1 MPRPAPREYRVW
13 IMTEPLPKGLR
24 GDIAKLFSVEGTHEG
39 RPTVGKVIGRVL
51 TRPGPLALVL
61 YRLSHV
67 VWVRGWQTVAE
78 LIWRVNL
85 FITGA
90 DIHPGAEIG
99 PGLRITHTSGLVIG
113 RGVRIGANVTILHEV
128 TLGGAGRA
136 FFDAKF
142 TDGFPVIG
150 DDTKLMVGA
159 KVLGPVRIGKGCY
172 VGANA
177 VVSKDLP
184 DGQAFTQ
191 GSGVRQLRERV
202 EVLEE
207 ELARVKEQLARDGS
221 GDDAAGKL

>member
-1 MPRPAPREYRVW
+1 
-13 IMTEPLPKGLR
+13 MTEPLPKGLR
-24 GDIAKLFSVEGTHEG
+24 GDIAKLFSVQGTHEG
-39 RPTVGKVIGRVL
+39 KPTVGKVVGRVL

-67 VWVRGWQTVAE
+67 VWGRGWQTLAE
-78 LIWRVNL
+78 LIWRLNL

-90 DIHPGAEIG
+90 DIHPGADIG

-136 FFDAKF
+136 FFDETF

-159 KVLGPVRIGKGCY
+159 KVLGPVHVGKGCY

-177 VVSKDLP
+177 VVSKDLA

-191 GSGVRQLRERV
+191 GSNIRDLRHRV

-207 ELARVKEQLARDGS
+207 ELARVKQQLSSKEPEG
-221 GDDAAGKL
+221 GPHEL

>member
-1 MPRPAPREYRVW
+1 
-13 IMTEPLPKGLR
+13 MTDPLPQGLR
-24 GDIAKLFSVEGTHEG
+24 GDIAKLFSLEGTHEG
-39 RPTVGKVIGRVL
+39 KPTVGKVIGRVL

-61 YRLSHV
+61 YRFSNAL
-67 VWVRGWQTVAE
+67 WGRGWHTIAE
-78 LIWRVNL
+78 LIWRANL

-136 FFDAKF
+136 FFDETF

-150 DDTKLMVGA
+150 DDTKIMVGA
-159 KVLGPVRIGKGCY
+159 KVLGPVRVGKGCY

-177 VVSKDLP
+177 VVSRNLA

-191 GSGVRQLRERV
+191 GGGLRELRRRV
-202 EVLEE
+202 EELEE
-207 ELARVKEQLARDGS
+207 ELGRLKQQLPSTDPPDS
-221 GDDAAGKL
+221 P

>member
-1 MPRPAPREYRVW
+1 
-13 IMTEPLPKGLR
+13 MTEPLPQGLR
-24 GDIAKLFSVEGTHEG
+24 GDIAKLLSAQGTHEG
-39 RPTVGKVIGRVL
+39 KPTVGKVIGRVL

-67 VWVRGWQTVAE
+67 IWMRGWQTAAE
-78 LIWRVNL
+78 LMWRVNL
-85 FITGA
+85 FLTGA

-136 FFDAKF
+136 FFDETF

-150 DDTKLMVGA
+150 DETKLMVGA
-159 KVLGPVRIGKGCY
+159 KVLGPVRVGKGCY

-177 VVSKDLP
+177 VVTRDLP
-184 DGQAFTQ
+184 DGEALTQ
-191 GSGVRQLRERV
+191 GGNVRELRKRV
-202 EVLEE
+202 EALEQE
-207 ELARVKEQLARDGS
+207 LVRLKDELAS
-221 GDDAAGKL
+221 GAIQDDRLDKL

>member
-1 MPRPAPREYRVW
+1 
-13 IMTEPLPKGLR
+13 MTDPLPQGLR
-24 GDIAKLFSVEGTHEG
+24 GDIAKLFSLEGTHEG
-39 RPTVGKVIGRVL
+39 KPTVGKVIGRVL

-61 YRLSHV
+61 YRFSNAL
-67 VWVRGWQTVAE
+67 WGRGWHTIAE

-136 FFDAKF
+136 FFDETF

-150 DDTKLMVGA
+150 DDTKIMVGA
-159 KVLGPVRIGKGCY
+159 KVLGPVRVGKGCY

-177 VVSKDLP
+177 VVSRDLA

-191 GSGVRQLRERV
+191 GGGLRELRRRV
-202 EVLEE
+202 EELEE
-207 ELARVKEQLARDGS
+207 ELDRLKQQLPSSDPPGS
-221 GDDAAGKL
+221 P

>member
-1 MPRPAPREYRVW
+1 
-13 IMTEPLPKGLR
+13 MTDPLPQGLR

-39 RPTVGKVIGRVL
+39 KPTVGMVIGRVL

-61 YRLSHV
+61 YRFSNAL
-67 VWVRGWQTVAE
+67 WGRGWHTIAE
-78 LIWRVNL
+78 LIWRANL

-136 FFDAKF
+136 FFDETF

-150 DDTKLMVGA
+150 DDTKIMVGA
-159 KVLGPVRIGKGCY
+159 KVLGPVHVGKGCY
-172 VGANA
+172 VGATA
-177 VVSKDLP
+177 VVSRDLA

-191 GSGVRQLRERV
+191 GGGLRELRRRV
-202 EVLEE
+202 EELEE
-207 ELARVKEQLARDGS
+207 ELSRLKQQLPPTDT
-221 GDDAAGKL
+221 

>member
-1 MPRPAPREYRVW
+1 
-13 IMTEPLPKGLR
+13 MTDPLPKGLR
-24 GDIAKLFSVEGTHEG
+24 GDIAKLFSVQGTHEG
-39 RPTVGKVIGRVL
+39 KPTVGKVIGRLL

-61 YRLSHV
+61 YRFSHAL
-67 VWVRGWQTVAE
+67 WSRGWHTAAE
-78 LIWRVNL
+78 LIWRANL

-136 FFDAKF
+136 FFDETF

-150 DDTKLMVGA
+150 DDTKIMVGA
-159 KVLGPVRIGKGCY
+159 KILGPVQVGQGCY

-177 VVSKDLP
+177 VVSRDLP

-191 GSGVRQLRERV
+191 GGGLRELRRRV
-202 EVLEE
+202 EELEE
-207 ELARVKEQLARDGS
+207 ELDRLKQQLPPPTP
-221 GDDAAGKL
+221 

>member
-1 MPRPAPREYRVW
+1 
-13 IMTEPLPKGLR
+13 MTDPLPQGLR
-24 GDIAKLFSVEGTHEG
+24 GDIAKLFSLEGTHEG
-39 RPTVGKVIGRVL
+39 KPTVGKVIGRVL

-61 YRLSHV
+61 YRFSNAL
-67 VWVRGWQTVAE
+67 WGRGWHTIAE

-136 FFDAKF
+136 FFDETF

-150 DDTKLMVGA
+150 DDTKIMVGA
-159 KVLGPVRIGKGCY
+159 KVLGPVRVGKGCY

-177 VVSKDLP
+177 VVSRDLA

-191 GSGVRQLRERV
+191 GGGLRELRRRV
-202 EVLEE
+202 EELEE
-207 ELARVKEQLARDGS
+207 ELGRLKQQLPASDPP
-221 GDDAAGKL
+221 DNP

>member
-1 MPRPAPREYRVW
+1 
-13 IMTEPLPKGLR
+13 MTDPLPQGLR

-39 RPTVGKVIGRVL
+39 KPTVGMVIGRVL

-61 YRLSHV
+61 YRFSNAL
-67 VWVRGWQTVAE
+67 WRRGWHTIAE
-78 LIWRVNL
+78 LIWRANL

-136 FFDAKF
+136 FFDETF

-150 DDTKLMVGA
+150 DDTKIMVGA
-159 KVLGPVRIGKGCY
+159 KVLGPVHVGKGCY

-177 VVSKDLP
+177 VVSRDLA

-191 GSGVRQLRERV
+191 GGGLRELRRRV
-202 EVLEE
+202 EELEE
-207 ELARVKEQLARDGS
+207 ELSRLKQQLPPTDT
-221 GDDAAGKL
+221 

>member
-1 MPRPAPREYRVW
+1 M
-13 IMTEPLPKGLR
+13 
-24 GDIAKLFSVEGTHEG
+24 D
-39 RPTVGKVIGRVL
+39 
-51 TRPGPLALVL
+51 
-61 YRLSHV
+61 
-67 VWVRGWQTVAE
+67 
-78 LIWRVNL
+78 L

-136 FFDAKF
+136 FFDEKF

-159 KVLGPVRIGKGCY
+159 KILGPVRVGKGCY

-177 VVSKDLP
+177 VVSRDLA
-184 DGQAFTQ
+184 DGQAFTL
-191 GSGVRQLRERV
+191 GGGLRQLRQRV
-202 EVLEE
+202 EALEE
-207 ELARVKEQLARDGS
+207 EVTRLKQQLSEADPQGP
-221 GDDAAGKL
+221 AATP

>member
-1 MPRPAPREYRVW
+1 
-13 IMTEPLPKGLR
+13 MTDPLPQGLR
-24 GDIAKLFSVEGTHEG
+24 GDIAKLFSVGGTHEG
-39 RPTVGKVIGRVL
+39 KPTLGKVIGRVL

-61 YRLSHV
+61 YRFSNML
-67 VWVRGWQTVAE
+67 WRRGWHMIAE
-78 LIWRVNL
+78 LIWRANL

-136 FFDAKF
+136 FFAETF
-142 TDGFPVIG
+142 TDGFPEIG
-150 DDTKLMVGA
+150 DDTKIMVGA
-159 KVLGPVRIGKGCY
+159 KVLGPVRVGKGCY

-177 VVSKDLP
+177 VVSRDLP

-191 GSGVRQLRERV
+191 GGGLRELRRRV
-202 EVLEE
+202 EELEE
-207 ELARVKEQLARDGS
+207 ELDRLKQQLPSTDI
-221 GDDAAGKL
+221 